1 MATKD
6 RRRQLNVRVNQP
18 VMDAIAVAVLLGR
31 LRGPQ
36 ELLDPVLEDLNVRLR
51 KDPLV
56 AEMLRTLAKADATRR
71 GRLLQLPK
79 RARTDR

>member
-1 MATKD
+1 
-6 RRRQLNVRVNQP
+6 
-18 VMDAIAVAVLLGR
+18 VLLQR

-56 AEMLRTLAKADATRR
+56 AEMLRTLAKADSARR
-71 GRLLQLPK
+71 GNLLHL
-79 RARTDR
+79 RTRTSREDR